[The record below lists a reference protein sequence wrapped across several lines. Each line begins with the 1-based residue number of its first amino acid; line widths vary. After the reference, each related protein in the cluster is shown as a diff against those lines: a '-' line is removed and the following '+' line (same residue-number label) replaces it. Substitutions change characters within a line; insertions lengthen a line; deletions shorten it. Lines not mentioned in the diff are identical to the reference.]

1 MAHAGTPSDLA
12 PRPAI
17 SAPSGHP
24 GLWQALLVVIVTAAV
39 VLAATFVFASKT
51 TTKAPAVDRGY
62 DQIETLR
69 GTANFSAAAGD
80 RSYDAIESMRGTI
93 PFVDPRTDD
102 FQTLR
107 GTIKGGSLVTGLT
120 VDHRYDDVNSLKGN
134 LRGTTPAPGITV
146 DGRYDYVRHTYL
158 H

>member
-12 PRPAI
+12 TRPAI

-24 GLWQALLVVIVTAAV
+24 GLWQGLMVVIAIAAV
-39 VLAATFVFASKT
+39 VLATSFVVASKA
-51 TTKAPAVDRGY
+51 TTKATAVDRSQ

-69 GTANFSAAAGD
+69 GAANFSAAGD
-80 RSYDAIESMRGTI
+80 RSYDAIESMRGAV
-93 PFVDPRTDD
+93 PVVDPRSDD

-134 LRGTTPAPGITV
+134 LRGTAPAPGITV
-146 DGRYDYVRHTYL
+146 DGRYDYVRHEYL
-158 H
+158 R